1 MHIQSWPSI
10 EKFKFRLGS
19 VVSGL
24 SSLRR
29 LSARILEPNGL
40 LTDQI
45 LGAFGPKLRELEIT
59 GQSLHTVTLD
69 AFDGIESQQLRLA
82 IRGTRLKQLPRGF
95 YKVFQ
100 NVAHL
105 SLDLRDNRLETLS
118 PEVLY
123 HNASQPKAELEE
135 VVADLQAA
143 EPPAR
148 LVCCQLEATDELWPE
163 F

>member
-123 HNASQPKAELEE
+123 HNASHWEAVGTK
-135 VVADLQAA
+135 VLQG
-143 EPPAR
+143 
-148 LVCCQLEATDELWPE
+148 TYMILWR
-163 F
+163 FLSDSAMKTWLDSGT